1 MIIKKINIL
10 KAHHGDC
17 CIIEAF
23 YTNGNPYIILIDGG
37 PRENYRTSLVHDLD
51 QYKKIDLIILTHID
65 SDHIGGLLEYLS
77 SSIADKHEFDKI
89 IINAPNLLTVNQE
102 GTQISID
109 EGVKFEK
116 VLKEKRSNI
125 EVIGN
130 ITSESDLNEFLPDG
144 IEIKILS
151 PNDIALKELYANWPE
166 YKKSDNDTQVSTEV
180 TNAKDFDIELNKLAL
195 NKDVEKSIKNDFVNA
210 SSIAFSIKT
219 INFHGLFMGD
229 AHSSIISESLSK
241 LYSEDKPVF
250 FDYIKLSHHGSKYN
264 ISNTFLD
271 RIICFNCIISTNGGS
286 GRSKHPDRQTIAKII
301 HHKNM
306 QKDKVKFYFNYP
318 IATIEKKTG
327 KLFKEEELE
336 LFEAY
341 EQNQINI

>member
-1 MIIKKINIL
+1 MNIKKLNIL

-17 CIIEAF
+17 CVIECCDAS
-23 YTNGNPYIILIDGG
+23 GDPYIILIDGG

-77 SSIADKHEFDKI
+77 SSIADNQEFDKI

-116 VLKEKRSNI
+116 VLKEKRLNI
-125 EVIGN
+125 KVIGN
-130 ITSESDLNEFLPDG
+130 IISESDLNEFLPDG

-151 PNDIALKELYANWPE
+151 PNDIALKELYTNWPKD
-166 YKKSDNDTQVSTEV
+166 KKPDNDTQISTEV
-180 TNAKDFDIELNKLAL
+180 TNGKDFDIELNKLAL
-195 NKDVEKSIKNDFVNA
+195 NKDVEKSIKSDFVNA

-219 INFHGLFMGD
+219 IDFHGLFMGD
-229 AHSSIISESLSK
+229 AHSSIVKDSLSK
-241 LYSEDKPVF
+241 FYPENKPVE

-271 RIICFNCIISTNGGS
+271 KIICFNYIISTNGGF
-286 GRSKHPDRQTIAKII
+286 GRSKHPDRQTIAKVI

-306 QKDKVKFYFNYP
+306 QKEKVKFYLNY
-318 IATIEKKTG
+318 
-327 KLFKEEELE
+327 L
-336 LFEAY
+336 
-341 EQNQINI
+341 NIMNKIK